1 MPQLQPLPLEAV
13 SVKVFRHYLTRE
25 YPNEVKACLAALSEQ
40 EIWRRPNSTANSVGH
55 LVQHLL
61 GATGHLILDGV
72 GEKPFPRDREAEF
85 AGPERPSKEELRRG
99 LDEIVA
105 SVERILDA
113 ATGESLVAISDRTE
127 FKVSHFQ
134 LLAGATTHF
143 GYHTGQIVYAT
154 KMIKPGIFASGD
166 LFRRAAK
173 SDFRA

>member
-1 MPQLQPLPLEAV
+1 MPQPLSLDAV

-25 YPNEVKACLAALSEQ
+25 YPNEVRACLAALSEE
-40 EIWRRPNSTANSVGH
+40 EIWRRPNPAANSVGH

-61 GATGHLILDGV
+61 GATRHLVLDGI
-72 GEKPFPRDREAEF
+72 GEEPFARDREAEF
-85 AGPERPSKEELRRG
+85 AGRELLSKIELLRR
-99 LDEIVA
+99 LDEVVA
-105 SVERILDA
+105 SVGRILDA

-154 KMIKPGIFASGD
+154 KTIQPGVFASGD

-173 SDFRA
+173 SDFHP